1 MESILVRDYM
11 LPQPVIFHP
20 QQPLTEV
27 VNELMQHNQIGGPVC
42 DAQLHVVGW
51 ISEQDCVHRLLD
63 DTYHCESV
71 SLVDDVMRKD
81 VLTVDPQ
88 MSIVELAQM
97 ITGQKPKM
105 YPVVEQD
112 KLIGIITRREV
123 LKAIS
128 AQLDSCFVHK
138 K

>member
-20 QQPLTEV
+20 HQPLTEV
-27 VNELMQHNQIGGPVC
+27 VHELMRHNQIGGPVC
-42 DAQLHVVGW
+42 DEQLHVVGW
-51 ISEQDCVHRLLD
+51 ISEQDCVRRLLD

-71 SLVDDVMRKD
+71 SLVDDVMRED

-105 YPVVEQD
+105 YPVVEQG
-112 KLIGIITRREV
+112 KLLGIITRREV

-128 AQLDSCFVHK
+128 AQLDSCFTHK